1 MPKDKVDKQ
10 AAGENVEKAIE
21 MYKKALSL
29 QDNFVSSRFHL
40 GLMYHR
46 TNKFHKALKC
56 FTNVLDPYY
65 PDDKTVYIAR
75 GLVYQD
81 MGNHQFAIKDFKKA
95 IELDPK
101 FSEAYYRKGVSLLKS
116 K

>member
-1 MPKDKVDKQ
+1 MAYEGKALNLPKDKVDKQ
-10 AAGENVEKAIE
+10 ASGEFIENAIE
-21 MYKKALSL
+21 MYKKALGL

-75 GLVYQD
+75 GLVY
-81 MGNHQFAIKDFKKA
+81 
-95 IELDPK
+95 
-101 FSEAYYRKGVSLLKS
+101 
-116 K
+116 